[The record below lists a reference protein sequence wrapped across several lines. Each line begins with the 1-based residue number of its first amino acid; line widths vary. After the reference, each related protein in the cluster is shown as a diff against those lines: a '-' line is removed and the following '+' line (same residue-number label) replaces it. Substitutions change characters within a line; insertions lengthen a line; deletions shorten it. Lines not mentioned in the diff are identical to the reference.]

1 MPAQASEARI
11 GAKPLALRDLSTG
24 TTVVEDVET
33 IPVARPLL
41 PTAAEIL
48 PWLHRIDAARV
59 YSNWGPLNS
68 LFEQRLSER
77 FGAHA
82 VTVASGTAGLVCS
95 LLAVCEE
102 RPHGLCLL
110 PSWTFVATAH
120 AAAAAGLVPCFLDPD
135 EASWAITPEG
145 VEQAVDGLL
154 SRRCAPFR
162 RVSAVLVVAP
172 FGRPIDV
179 GSWDDF
185 SARTGI
191 PVVIDAA
198 AAVDGLKVGRSPVV
212 VSLHATKCLGIGEG
226 GFVATRD
233 GDLAR
238 RIKRAANFGFFG
250 SRRAEVPAIN
260 GKLSEYHAAVGL
272 AALQAWPERR
282 ERFLAVARRLA
293 APLRRAGCIMLDGWG
308 ETWVS
313 STCVVRLPNGLSA
326 ADAMVGLGLRGIAT
340 RSWWGRGCH
349 AHPAFAD
356 CPRWPEDSSLE
367 ITERLAD
374 TTLGLPFFVDL
385 PDGAEDRIADAL
397 VAAAGRRR
405 SHPTARRRAA
415 VPAS

>member
-272 AALQAWPERR
+272 AALQAWPEQR

-293 APLRRAGCIMLDGWG
+293 APLRRAGCIMTRRLGRDLGQLDLRRAFA
-308 ETWVS
+308 ERL
-313 STCVVRLPNGLSA
+313 VRCRRDGGVGAARRRHPILVGARVPCASRLRGLSA
-326 ADAMVGLGLRGIAT
+326 LAGGFFPRDHGASGGYDA
-340 RSWWGRGCH
+340 RSAVFR
-349 AHPAFAD
+349 
-356 CPRWPEDSSLE
+356 RSS
-367 ITERLAD
+367 
-374 TTLGLPFFVDL
+374 
-385 PDGAEDRIADAL
+385 
-397 VAAAGRRR
+397 GRR
-405 SHPTARRRAA
+405 
-415 VPAS
+415 